1 MTIHERIKSRRKE
14 CQMSVEDVAN
24 ELGVSRSTIYRYE
37 SSEISN
43 IGIDKIEPLARVLH
57 TTPEYLM
64 GWTEDPID
72 YSDGDLIAEIPG
84 CYVEACEGDIKH
96 AYAMMQA
103 VDKDNRG
110 THVKESCANR
120 IRAGLSMRGM
130 TQSDLCRITGIPKSA
145 MSQYCNGGLVHRQD
159 RTFLIASALNV
170 SEAWLMGLDVPME
183 RKTTPVSLEEDGHNV
198 NVVKIAGRDGR
209 FIEKELNDKQ
219 LQALIAF
226 VDLLPDASDDL

>member
-145 MSQYCNGGLVHRQD
+145 PQFWSAARSSKKDLHSRRRMS
-159 RTFLIASALNV
+159 
-170 SEAWLMGLDVPME
+170 
-183 RKTTPVSLEEDGHNV
+183 SLLRV
-198 NVVKIAGRDGR
+198 NTRR
-209 FIEKELNDKQ
+209 
-219 LQALIAF
+219 
-226 VDLLPDASDDL
+226 LLTVRRGQRPRS